1 MKLSEMLIR
10 LRSKIPQEGK
20 LLLAF
25 SGGEDSLFLMYL
37 LSLYFS
43 DRAEALYVN
52 HNLRGEEELNR
63 EIERNKYNA
72 SLLGIPLAI
81 KTIERGVIERR
92 AKIDKCGIEA
102 SARKERYNIL
112 YNYARENNFSYILTA
127 HHQDDQAETI
137 LMRMLSFSP
146 FWAWGGIRERDGML
160 VRPLLDIK
168 KEEIKEAIKTLSLE
182 PSLDSTNSDT
192 HYKRN
197 YIRSFILPSLSD
209 SEKDIISKIAKNVSA
224 LNDEEVKFIT
234 LSSLYASFL
243 RSDYLILS
251 PLQKEETLYSIF
263 SAFGEEN
270 RISRGHLKEIDEG
283 IKNGRSKYESKRYVF
298 YFSKDKIKAY
308 KKIDDFSSPFYF
320 ADTVLPYSLKIF
332 TKEKSLLDL
341 KIDRAISEKS
351 IIRKA
356 RKDDVILLKDGER
369 KISSLLKEK
378 KLPYAIVMEKEGK
391 ILAFFSSFLGERD
404 RLSSSL
410 IGKDGECVRIELGR

>member
-52 HNLRGEEELNR
+52 HNLRGEEELKK
-63 EIERNKYNA
+63 EIERNKHNA
-72 SLLGIPLAI
+72 SKLGIPLVI

-102 SARKERYNIL
+102 SARKERYSLL
-112 YNYARENNFSYILTA
+112 YSYARENNFSFILTA
-127 HHQDDQAETI
+127 HHQDDQTETI

-160 VRPLLDIK
+160 VRPLLDTK
-168 KEEIKEAIKTLSLE
+168 KKDIKEAIQTLS
-182 PSLDSTNSDT
+182 DSTNSDT

-209 SEKDIISKIAKNVSA
+209 SEKDVISKIAKNVSA

-243 RSDYLILS
+243 RSEYLALS

-283 IKNGRSKYESKRYVF
+283 IKDGRSKYESKRYVF

-308 KKIDDFSSPFYF
+308 KKIDDFSSLFLF
-320 ADTVLPYSLKIF
+320 SDTALPYSLKVS
-332 TKEKSLLDL
+332 TKEKSSLDL
-341 KIDRAISEKS
+341 KIDRAVSEKS
-351 IIRKA
+351 IIRKT

-404 RLSSSL
+404 RITSSL
-410 IGKDGECVRIELGR
+410 IGKKGECVRIELGR